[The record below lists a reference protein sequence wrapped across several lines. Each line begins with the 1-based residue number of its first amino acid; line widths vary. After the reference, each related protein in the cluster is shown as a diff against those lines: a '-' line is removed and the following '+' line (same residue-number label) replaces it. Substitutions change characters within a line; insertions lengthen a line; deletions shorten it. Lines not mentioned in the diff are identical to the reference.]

1 MSATMQWTSAA
12 SQVPEGQH
20 YRFGMAVACNQDM
33 GCINSTHDVNAT
45 EAEMPH
51 HSLKLLMLTL

>member
-1 MSATMQWTSAA
+1 MQWTSAA

-33 GCINSTHDVNAT
+33 GCIYSTHDVNAT